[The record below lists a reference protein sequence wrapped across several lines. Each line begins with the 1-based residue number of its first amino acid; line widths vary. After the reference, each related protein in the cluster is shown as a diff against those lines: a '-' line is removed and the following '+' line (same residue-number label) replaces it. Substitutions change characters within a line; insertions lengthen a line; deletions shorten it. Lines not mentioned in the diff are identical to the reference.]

1 MSQKKK
7 KIFIITGP
15 SGAGEDSVIEGL
27 KKYFPIEKVVTSTTR
42 AKRPYEKNGKDYYF
56 LSHEEFKKKIKNK
69 EFFEWALEDNGNY
82 YGGTLKEIK
91 RVLNSE
97 KVGIWKIDY
106 KGVLNAKKIIPE
118 AVSIYL
124 HVPLKTIEKRLKNRR
139 IHDEKFIKAR
149 LDYARGWY
157 ENREIFDYE
166 VPNKEGKLEQ
176 TIEKIAKIIE
186 KYK

>member
-1 MSQKKK
+1 MK

-27 KKYFPIEKVVTSTTR
+27 KKYFSIEKIITSTTR
-42 AKRPYEKNGKDYYF
+42 EKRPGEKNGKDYYF
-56 LSHEEFKKKIKNK
+56 LSHSEFKKKIKNN

-82 YGGTLKEIK
+82 YGGEYKEIK
-91 RVLNSE
+91 RVLDSN

-106 KGVLNAKKIIPE
+106 KGVLKAKEILQE

-124 HVPLKTIEKRLKNRR
+124 HVPLEIIEKRLKRR
-139 IHDEKFIKAR
+139 QIHKREFIQGR

-157 ENREIFDYE
+157 ENRDKFDYE
-166 VPNKEGKLEQ
+166 VENKEGELSQ
-176 TIEKIAKIIE
+176 TIEKIANIIKE
-186 KYK
+186 NLKS